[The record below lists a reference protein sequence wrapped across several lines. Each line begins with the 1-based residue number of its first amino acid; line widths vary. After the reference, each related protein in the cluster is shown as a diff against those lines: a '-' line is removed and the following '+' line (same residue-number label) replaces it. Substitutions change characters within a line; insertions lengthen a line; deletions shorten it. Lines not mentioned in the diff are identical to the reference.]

1 MYKNK
6 RVNAI
11 TSKVVKFL
19 LGASGFLLLGSG
31 ILLGT
36 QANSDPGL
44 VLHYDFEDASNLGK
58 DAGSKAN
65 NATNHGVT
73 QTEGRIG
80 KGGHFDTNQFL
91 RLAHNSSLDVENL
104 TLSAWIK
111 PQQFN
116 QANRRHMNILNKQA
130 DNAAGGGDRDYNL
143 YIWSDANEQ
152 KIKGVHFSSRTLG
165 VS

>member
-58 DAGSKAN
+58 DAGTKAN
-65 NATNHGVT
+65 HATNNGVT
-73 QTEGRIG
+73 QVKGKVGKAGR
-80 KGGHFDTNQFL
+80 FDTGQFL
-91 RLAHNSSLDVENL
+91 RLAHNASLDMDAISISV
-104 TLSAWIK
+104 WVK
-111 PQQFN
+111 PE
-116 QANRRHMNILNKQA
+116 AR
-130 DNAAGGGDRDYNL
+130 
-143 YIWSDANEQ
+143 
-152 KIKGVHFSSRTLG
+152 FSMG
-165 VS
+165 Y